1 MIALEILAV
10 ILGFIYL
17 FLIAKKTRIAWI
29 FGVASS
35 ILYCYICAENKL
47 QIQAGLQ
54 LIYVFLGILAYYQW
68 GRETKIKI
76 KLFSWK
82 IHSFALIIGSILTF
96 LLGSIFAKNEQF
108 LPFLDAFIA
117 VFAIFSTFLAT
128 KAILENWIYWII
140 LNLLS
145 MYLFWAQGLNW
156 SVLLFFGYAVTAIYG
171 FYSWRKELRDA
182 KTN

>member
-1 MIALEILAV
+1 M
-10 ILGFIYL
+10 
-17 FLIAKKTRIAWI
+17 
-29 FGVASS
+29 
-35 ILYCYICAENKL
+35 LYYYICSKSNL
-47 QIQAGLQ
+47 TIQAFLQ
-54 LIYVFLGILAYYQW
+54 LIYVFLGIFAFYKW
-68 GRETKIKI
+68 GKQAEIKI
-76 KLFSWK
+76 RTIFWK
-82 IHSFALIIGSILTF
+82 KHLLALIIGSISSF
-96 LLGSIFAKNEQF
+96 VLGSIFSKNGQF

-128 KAILENWIYWII
+128 KAILENWIYWFI

-156 SVLLFFGYAVTAIYG
+156 SVLLFFGYALTALFG